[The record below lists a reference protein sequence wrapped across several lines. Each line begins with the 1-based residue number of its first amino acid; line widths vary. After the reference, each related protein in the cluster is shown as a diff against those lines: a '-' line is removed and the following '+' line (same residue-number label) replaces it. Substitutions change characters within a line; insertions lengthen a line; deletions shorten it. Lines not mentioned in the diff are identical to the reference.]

1 MSVRLLLLPVYQEEG
16 WHSINLYTEML
27 EHGLAGLADPGLSWQ
42 RSAPPYRWRMQHL
55 PGLEH
60 RKVTH
65 NVDRLLNRFY
75 DYPRHV
81 RRECQRFD
89 LFHLCDH
96 SYAQLAGKLPHG
108 RMGVMCHDLDVFRS
122 VLEPAAEPRPWWFQQ
137 MTWRILAGFRRA
149 AVVFYTTDHVRSQ
162 IEQHRL
168 IDSERLVQ
176 APLGIAPEFLHDPGH
191 AAESLPDGICGPY
204 LLHVGSCIPR
214 KRIDILLRVF
224 AGVRS
229 LRPDVRLVKVGGP
242 WTPEQQQLLRELG
255 VADAITVLQGVSRET
270 LAQLYRQAAVTLVP
284 SDREGFGLPVIEA
297 LACGSPVLANSIPPL
312 KEGGGQ
318 AAEYRTIDD
327 ISGWVQDVIRL
338 LDHPETA
345 PPLAERQ
352 SRGRSFSWQ
361 RHAAIIAQAYQ
372 QLHER
377 LATTVRSS

>member
-1 MSVRLLLLPVYQEEG
+1 MSARLLLLPVYQEEG
-16 WHSINLYTEML
+16 WQSINLYTEML
-27 EHGLAGLADPGLSWQ
+27 EQGLASLSEPGLSWQ
-42 RSAPPYRWRMQHL
+42 RSAPPYRQRMQHL
-55 PGLEH
+55 PGLGH

-65 NVDRLLNRFY
+65 NADRLLNRFY

-81 RRECQRFD
+81 RRERQQFD

-96 SYAQLAGKLPHG
+96 SYAQLAGGLPNG

-122 VLEPAAEPRPWWFQQ
+122 VLEPVEEPRPWWFQQ
-137 MTWRILAGFRRA
+137 MTRKILAGFRRA

-162 IEQHRL
+162 IEQYRL
-168 IDSERLVQ
+168 VDPERLVQ
-176 APLGIAPEFLHDPGH
+176 APLGIAPEFLQDRDLSAP
-191 AAESLPDGICGPY
+191 ALPEGIRGPY

-224 AGVRS
+224 AGVRAQ
-229 LRPDVRLVKVGGP
+229 RADVRLVKVGGP
-242 WTPEQQQLLRELG
+242 WTPAQQQLLGELG

-270 LAQLYRQAAVTLVP
+270 LAQLYRHAAVTLVP

-297 LACGSPVLANSIPPL
+297 LACGSPVLANEIPPL

-318 AAEYRTIDD
+318 AAQYRTIEDLD
-327 ISGWVQDVIRL
+327 GWIQDVIRL
-338 LDHPETA
+338 LDHPATA
-345 PPLAERQ
+345 PPLIERQ

-372 QLHER
+372 QLYDR
-377 LATTVRSS
+377 LQSAGSAT